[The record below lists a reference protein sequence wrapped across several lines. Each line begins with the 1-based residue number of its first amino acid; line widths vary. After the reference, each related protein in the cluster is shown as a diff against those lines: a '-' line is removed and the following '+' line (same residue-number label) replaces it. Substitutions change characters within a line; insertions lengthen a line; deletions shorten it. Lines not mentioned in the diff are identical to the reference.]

1 MPENSVASAL
11 AYAATATFDKKSK
24 GSGSPDLCHLAGMV
38 RIVAGYGGRE
48 VTQVAAALR
57 GMVEDCGVSVET
69 LAAMFGPDP
78 ARIVGKL
85 TEDKSRSW
93 GERKLATIDLARRCC
108 QGVAIVLIAD
118 KIDDMNASCRE
129 AFEPG
134 YWEKFNAGWER
145 QMWFHQELL
154 IALRSNSRLNGE
166 APEYLDLRTWKAIE
180 ELQRSFDFFRG
191 GSQWTAEGTVF
202 AGH

>member
-48 VTQVAAALR
+48 VTQV
-57 GMVEDCGVSVET
+57 
-69 LAAMFGPDP
+69 
-78 ARIVGKL
+78 KL